1 MPISEPALNSALAD
15 ALSAHDVHATPEQTR
30 PRTDRK
36 RCDVEIRRQ
45 HGDRYY
51 TAVECKI
58 GHTSIQKGAAIK
70 DAQRWLKHTDCWN
83 AISLC
88 YPTELSQDQPE
99 TPRKRIAASDELL
112 MARVNQSG
120 VVGHWRKGDLTDLA
134 NLADDVGANETYRVT
149 DILKQAI
156 IAASD
161 LIDAATAKDLAD
173 TLELPWAPPKG
184 TGIDKRPPRI
194 ACLIVANMALLQ
206 NRMRSEGI
214 RIENLDTLI
223 DIRSARNRQTALL
236 DNWKRIRQVDYVPVV
251 DPALAVLHKLPVDQ
265 HTNGLLGILLEG
277 VLECAPRIRGLQL
290 DHAGPLYH
298 GLLETAK
305 YDGSFYTSTSTSV
318 LLAELAMPPDWACIE
333 DRWSDADRLAK
344 LKICDPACGTGTL
357 LMAAARTLEQRFRHA
372 GGDEDELSTL
382 HLGLIEDVLYGLDI
396 NRHAIHL
403 AASMLTLSAPRIDYN
418 RMHLYNMQHGVGAN
432 GDVRAGSLDILI
444 DDATYIPGFA
454 PPEIRHQRASAAGYK
469 EDTPDLNGQCD
480 LVIMNPP
487 FTRNDIRN
495 KHLPLEVRR
504 EVQKH
509 EVELAKTTPVRA
521 HSLAINQSTLQTFF
535 APISDILLKRKRGAV
550 GMVVPFTACTAPG
563 AAGQR
568 ALLTDP
574 ERFELELVVTSHDNR
589 RINFSENTRV
599 HESLIIARRPDP
611 AAKPNQQTAFV
622 SLSENPQSASEAHFL
637 AEAIQTALN
646 GDRRALAAYGSIA
659 WRSIDQLRDRPW
671 NAACFYDQN
680 LAEAY
685 DALFEN
691 PALTAIGRVAL
702 VEPEGR
708 RVRDAFEKAEN
719 RQIPDMRALWMH
731 KSERQTSMRTEPDK
745 FLVAKK
751 DRESYAAHL
760 WQKRGYL
767 LLANRFRL
775 NLTHTPAVFSDEP
788 ALGSGFVPVSPI
800 GADAKQACMAWCVW
814 LNSTFGIL
822 AYLNLRQ
829 KNLTYP
835 HFSLEGLR
843 SLPVPRP
850 GSCNLPVLAA
860 AFDQL
865 ADQALRPLP
874 EIRSDPMRKSLD
886 EAVIKAV
893 PGLLEGTA
901 PQLRHSISLEPSVTN
916 EKEPFRLT

>member
-15 ALSAHDVHATPEQTR
+15 ALSDHDVHATPEQTR
-30 PRTDRK
+30 PGTARK
-36 RCDVEIRRQ
+36 RCDVEIRRK

-58 GHTSIQKGAAIK
+58 GQSSIQKGAAVK

-83 AISLC
+83 AIGVC
-88 YPTELSQDQPE
+88 YPEELSQDHPV
-99 TPRKRIAASDELL
+99 TPRKRIAATDKLL
-112 MARVNQSG
+112 MAKVNQSG
-120 VVGHWRKGDLTDLA
+120 VVGHWRKDDLSDLA

-173 TLELPWAPPKG
+173 TLELPWAPPKK

-214 RIENLDTLI
+214 RIEDLDTLI
-223 DIRSARNRQTALL
+223 DIRSAGNRQTALL
-236 DNWKRIRQVDYVPVV
+236 DNWKRIREVDYVPVV

-265 HTNGLLGILLEG
+265 HTNGLLEILLEG
-277 VLECAPRIRGLQL
+277 VLDCAPHIRGLQL

-305 YDGSFYTSTSTSV
+305 YDGSYYTSTSTSV
-318 LLAELAMPPDWACIE
+318 LLAELAMPPDWSCIE
-333 DRWSDADRLAK
+333 DHWNDTDRLMS

-357 LMAAARTLEQRFRHA
+357 LMAAARTIEQRFRHA
-372 GGDEDELSTL
+372 GGEEDDLPAL

-418 RMHLYNMQHGVGAN
+418 RMHLYNMQHGVGAS
-432 GDVRAGSLDILI
+432 GEVRAGSLDILV
-444 DDATYIPGFA
+444 DDATYMPGFA
-454 PPEIRHQRASAAGYK
+454 PPEMKQQRAGAEGYR
-469 EDTPDLNGQCD
+469 EDTPDLKGQCD

-495 KHLPLEVRR
+495 RHLPPKMRKK
-504 EVQKH
+504 VQEH

-521 HSLAINQSTLQTFF
+521 HSLAIDQSTIGTFF
-535 APISDILLKRKRGAV
+535 TPIGDILLGQTGALAIV
-550 GMVVPFTACTAPG
+550 KPFTACTNASG
-563 AAGQR
+563 KDER
-568 ALLTDP
+568 DLLTDP
-574 ERFELELVVTSHDNR
+574 KRFELELVVTSHDNR
-589 RINFSENTRV
+589 RINFSENTDV
-599 HESLIIARRPDP
+599 HESLIIARRPTP
-611 AAKPNQQTAFV
+611 EAKSTRRTAFV
-622 SLSENPQSASEAHFL
+622 SLAENPQSASEAHFL
-637 AEAIQTALN
+637 AEAIQTALKGDN
-646 GDRRALAAYGSIA
+646 GALAAYGTIS
-659 WRSIDQLRDRPW
+659 WRSIDQLRGRPW
-671 NAACFYDQN
+671 NAACFYDQS

-685 DALFEN
+685 DVLLEN
-691 PALTAIGRVAL
+691 PALTDIGKLAL
-702 VEPEGR
+702 VEPGGQ
-708 RVRDAFEKAEN
+708 RVRDAFKKAGK
-719 RQIPDMRALWMH
+719 RQNPDMRALWAH
-731 KSERQTSMRTEPDK
+731 KSARLTSMRTTPDE

-751 DRESYAAHL
+751 GRENYAAHL
-760 WQKRGYL
+760 WQKRGNL

-775 NLTHTPAVFSDEP
+775 NLTHTPAVFSDES
-788 ALGSGFVPVSPI
+788 ALGSAFVPVSPV
-800 GADAKQACMAWCVW
+800 GTDDEQACKAWCAW

-835 HFSLEGLR
+835 HFSLDGLR

-850 GSCNLPVLAA
+850 GSCDLPGLAT

-874 EIRSDPMRKSLD
+874 EIHSDPVRQSLD

-893 PGLLEGTA
+893 PGLLEGAA
-901 PQLRHSISLEPSVTN
+901 PRLRRAISLEPSVTN
-916 EKEPFRLT
+916 EKEPLRLT

>member
-1 MPISEPALNSALAD
+1 
-15 ALSAHDVHATPEQTR
+15 
-30 PRTDRK
+30 
-36 RCDVEIRRQ
+36 
-45 HGDRYY
+45 
-51 TAVECKI
+51 
-58 GHTSIQKGAAIK
+58 
-70 DAQRWLKHTDCWN
+70 
-83 AISLC
+83 
-88 YPTELSQDQPE
+88 
-99 TPRKRIAASDELL
+99 

-161 LIDAATAKDLAD
+161 LIDAATAKDLAN
-173 TLELPWAPPKG
+173 TLELPWAPPQG

-214 RIENLDTLI
+214 RIEDLDTLI

-236 DNWKRIRQVDYVPVV
+236 DNWQRIRDVDYAPVV
-251 DPALAVLHKLPVDQ
+251 DPALAVLHKLPADQ
-265 HTNGLLGILLEG
+265 HTNGLLGILIEG
-277 VLECAPRIRGLQL
+277 VLDCAPHIRGLQL

-305 YDGSFYTSTSTSV
+305 YDGSYYTSTSTSV
-318 LLAELAMPPDWACIE
+318 LLSELAMPLDWSCTE
-333 DRWSDADRLAK
+333 DRWIDADRLSSM
-344 LKICDPACGTGTL
+344 KICDPACGTGTL
-357 LMAAARTLEQRFRHA
+357 LMAAARTIEQRFRQA
-372 GGDEDELSTL
+372 GGDEDDLPTL

-418 RMHLYNMQHGVGAN
+418 RMHLYNMQHGVGAK
-432 GDVRAGSLDILI
+432 GEVRAGSLDILV

-454 PPEIRHQRASAAGYK
+454 PPEMKQQRASAAGYR
-469 EDTPDLNGQCD
+469 EDTPDLKGQCD

-495 KHLPLEVRR
+495 KHLPPEARQEVKKR
-504 EVQKH
+504 EI
-509 EVELAKTTPVRA
+509 ELAQKATDKA
-521 HSLAINQSTLQTFF
+521 HRDAINQSTIGTFF
-535 APISDILLKRKRGAV
+535 TPIGDILLGQTGTLAIVK
-550 GMVVPFTACTAPG
+550 PFTACTNASG
-563 AAGQR
+563 KDER
-568 ALLTDP
+568 DLLTDP
-574 ERFELELVVTSHDNR
+574 KRFELELVVTSHDNR
-589 RINFSENTRV
+589 RINFSENTNV

-611 AAKPNQQTAFV
+611 AANPNHRTAFV
-622 SLSENPQSASEAHFL
+622 SLSENPQSAREAHFL
-637 AEAIQTALN
+637 AEAIQ
-646 GDRRALAAYGSIA
+646 RALDGDKSSLASYGTIA
-659 WRSIDQLRDRPW
+659 WRSLDQLRGRPW
-671 NAACFYDQN
+671 NAACFYDQS

-685 DALFEN
+685 DTLLEN
-691 PALTAIGRVAL
+691 PALIPIDRLAS

-708 RVRDAFEKAEN
+708 RIRDAFEMAET

-745 FLVAKK
+745 FLIAKK
-751 DRESYAAHL
+751 GRENYAANL

-775 NLTHTPAVFSDEP
+775 NLTHTPAVLSDEA
-788 ALGSGFVPVSPI
+788 ALGSGFVPVSPVST
-800 GADAKQACMAWCVW
+800 DAKQACKAWCVW

-835 HFSLEGLR
+835 HFSLDGLR

-850 GSCNLPVLAA
+850 GSCDLRVLAA

-865 ADQALRPLP
+865 ADQALRPIP
-874 EIRSDPMRKSLD
+874 EIRSDPVRESLD

-893 PGLLEGTA
+893 PGLLEGAA